1 MEFREAL
8 FKDLPDIIDL
18 LHNDVLGADREK
30 RSDEMDIRYVKAFE
44 RISSETDNSVYVA
57 VKNHKVVGTFQLTF
71 IQNLTYSGGIRA
83 QIEGVRVHEEL
94 RGTGLGQLMINN
106 AIELSKARGAHLVQ
120 LTTDKKRPEAIK
132 FYEKLGFVSSHE
144 GMKLHLI

>member
-1 MEFREAL
+1 MEFREAESQ
-8 FKDLPDIIDL
+8 DLPTIVDL
-18 LHNDVLGADREK
+18 LYNDALGAGREK
-30 RSDEMDIRYVKAFE
+30 RSEGIDQRYIKAFDAIKQE
-44 RISSETDNSVYVA
+44 RNNAVFVA
-57 VKNHKVVGTFQLTF
+57 EKDGEVVGTFQLTF

-83 QIEGVRVHEEL
+83 QIEGVRIHEEL
-94 RGTGLGQLMINN
+94 QGTGLGQLMINK
-106 AIELSKARGAHLVQ
+106 AIELAKDKGAHLVQ

>member
-1 MEFREAL
+1 MEFREAEN
-8 FKDLPDIIDL
+8 KDLQAIVDL
-18 LHNDVLGADREK
+18 LHNDTLGAGREK
-30 RSDEMDIRYVKAFE
+30 SSDEIDQRYVKAFDLIKQE
-44 RISSETDNSVYVA
+44 PNNSVFVA
-57 VKNHKVVGTFQLTF
+57 VKDNKVVGTFQLTF

-83 QIEGVRVHEEL
+83 QIEGVRVYEEL
-94 RGTGLGQLMINN
+94 RGTGLGQLMINK
-106 AIELSKARGAHLVQ
+106 AIELAKDKGAHMVQ